1 MIETDIIGPIYTPG
15 IYGEPD
21 PATGLAVEITPPVAL
36 TGWHV
41 NITLQGL
48 AARPD
53 LTPFVVAPAQLRR
66 EWARLPGEPQITVAL
81 RFADEAEALAILGG
95 GGQSDNPA

>member
-1 MIETDIIGPIYTPG
+1 MIETDIIGPLFDPPFVEG
-15 IYGEPD
+15 GEPI
-21 PATGLAVEITPPVAL
+21 PLS
-36 TGWHV
+36 GWHV
-41 NITLQGL
+41 NTTLQGL

-81 RFADEAEALAILGG
+81 RFADEAEARSVLSAYWV
-95 GGQSDNPA
+95 DDA

>member
-1 MIETDIIGPIYTPG
+1 MIETDVIGPLCAPG
-15 IYGEPD
+15 IYGDPD
-21 PATGLAVEITPPVAL
+21 PQAGMVVEITPPVAL

-48 AARPD
+48 ASRPD
-53 LTPFVVAPAQLRR
+53 LTPFVVVPAQLRR

-81 RFADEAEALAILGG
+81 RFADEAEALAMLGG
-95 GGQSDNPA
+95 DPA